1 MSAIEAGSGTVV
13 ICALTEVRF
22 GVELLSVGAWM
33 AILPAIPM
41 PWSVTS
47 EYVVPPIALTNVVGV
62 QTSELLLGSN
72 AREPVM
78 VPTKLVEPLVGFVWE
93 MLSVKVTPAGIA
105 AVVPDEHPMHS
116 VPKLPRSTTV
126 GAVYENELAP

>member
-41 PWSVTS
+41 P
-47 EYVVPPIALTNVVGV
+47 
-62 QTSELLLGSN
+62 
-72 AREPVM
+72 
-78 VPTKLVEPLVGFVWE
+78 
-93 MLSVKVTPAGIA
+93 
-105 AVVPDEHPMHS
+105 
-116 VPKLPRSTTV
+116 
-126 GAVYENELAP
+126 